1 MVSNMDEYASAQN
14 KAANMVGSKVL
25 QQLSSIQS
33 KKEDMGRILSVA
45 FFWLL
50 WHLCSV
56 TMTVTSHGYWNG
68 GIKFL

>member
-25 QQLSSIQS
+25 QQLQTIQS

-50 WHLCSV
+50 WHIFFK
-56 TMTVTSHGYWNG
+56 TITSHG
-68 GIKFL
+68 